1 MREFQAK
8 ICLHTFNWHF
18 AWCRCTVHLI
28 YIPAPQIHRTLKQ
41 CLSFFCWTKMRW
53 RVSPLYFFPECL
65 FAHHPARFSSSYPAS
80 CTASL
85 SSPPFP
91 RCSMQTFQR
100 PPVSLLFFFLL
111 IFLTCS
117 RCAVPQDPVGLW
129 QEGAAWH
136 LLSPMH
142 EARPAAP
149 AGCVG
154 TLQPYNW
161 LHAWSPLWLIK
172 PFSSTPEEKNK

>member
-1 MREFQAK
+1 MQVHSAPH
-8 ICLHTFNWHF
+8 LH
-18 AWCRCTVHLI
+18 
-28 YIPAPQIHRTLKQ
+28 
-41 CLSFFCWTKMRW
+41 
-53 RVSPLYFFPECL
+53 
-65 FAHHPARFSSSYPAS
+65 SSSPDSQDIEAMTKFFLLNQNEVESFPPLLFPWMPFRSPS
-80 CTASL
+80 CTFQQLIPCFLYSL
-85 SSPPFP
+85 PLLSTFP
-91 RCSMQTFQR
+91 RMQHANLSKATCL
-100 PPVSLLFFFLL
+100 PSIFFLL
-111 IFLTCS
+111 IFVTCS